1 MPDEGERL
9 NSILIISGQEAFTAA
24 VRKTLAGRRLSSVDV
39 RTNAAAGRRCLLEK
53 DYGIVLVNCPLPD
66 EFGHEL
72 AMDAAERETTSV
84 LAAVPEE
91 VFESVLE
98 HVTDRGVLVLPKP
111 LAVNRLDRAVRYLFA
126 EQAKVRHL
134 LARIAGLTEKTEEL
148 RIVSRAKLL
157 LMDKMHMTEDEA
169 HRFIGKQA
177 MNSGISRRKAAE
189 GILDELE

>member
-1 MPDEGERL
+1 M
-9 NSILIISGQEAFTAA
+9 
-24 VRKTLAGRRLSSVDV
+24 
-39 RTNAAAGRRCLLEK
+39 
-53 DYGIVLVNCPLPD
+53 
-66 EFGHEL
+66 
-72 AMDAAERETTSV
+72 
-84 LAAVPEE
+84 
-91 VFESVLE
+91 LE